1 MKRPSKL
8 PPGRRAGPRKTAVGT
23 RPPAEAQPREIPLRE
38 LRNDV
43 SRILQEAAA
52 GARFVVTVRG
62 QPVAQIAPVGGRRV
76 WVPWHDVVKIL
87 AGTTPDDSLL
97 AEVD

>member
-1 MKRPSKL
+1 
-8 PPGRRAGPRKTAVGT
+8 
-23 RPPAEAQPREIPLRE
+23 
-38 LRNDV
+38 V
-43 SRILQEAAA
+43 SLILQEAAA

-97 AEVD
+97 AEVDEAVDQTTEDPWTRYSTPPSS